1 MQDTNTN
8 ANIEASGL
16 SLGPITNNEVP
27 NATPHHRQY
36 ILYKDAKLRLLTPNF
51 QAEGLKI
58 KENGP
63 NNRSLL
69 VPVAPWLRS
78 QLNVVES
85 FARENVNFPS
95 KFLSSGERTVYKPLW
110 NGDMMYIQISNYC
123 QMFRQA
129 PMSNQCDAIN
139 LDTPL
144 GRGTYNVTIEV
155 PYVYIGPHKKGENF
169 SLNLRVVQVLFMPE
183 ELPVAISTK
192 TPKAKGRRRKNAG
205 EDQEAS

>member
-1 MQDTNTN
+1 MQATNTN
-8 ANIEASGL
+8 PNIEASGL
-16 SLGPITNNEVP
+16 SLGPITNHEVP
-27 NATPHHRQY
+27 DATPHYRQH

-58 KENGP
+58 KEHGP

-78 QLNVVES
+78 QFDVVES

-95 KFLSSGERTVYKPLW
+95 KFLPSGERTVYKPLYR
-110 NGDMMYIQISNYC
+110 GDMMYIQISNWC

-129 PMSNQCDAIN
+129 PTSNQCDAIN
-139 LDTPL
+139 IDTPL

-155 PYVYIGPHKKGENF
+155 PYAYIGPHKNGENF
-169 SLNLRVVQVLFMPE
+169 SLNLRVIQIYYMPE
-183 ELPVAISTK
+183 ELPAAISTK
-192 TPKAKGRRRKNAG
+192 TSKAKGRRRKNAG